1 MPDMIGYSSRPLK
14 DITDGVCNS
23 GRVCMTISDMT
34 YIGGGYWGSAHAG
47 ETVKGEVRE
56 RCIQVYV
63 ASSVDSPLP

>member
-1 MPDMIGYSSRPLK
+1 MVMMYSRPLH
-14 DITDGVCNS
+14 DHDVLH
-23 GRVCMTISDMT
+23 GR
-34 YIGGGYWGSAHAG
+34 GSAHAG